1 MLDNG
6 GEVGLVIDFVLT
18 SGGVGV
24 TGCWAVCF
32 CCREDTGD
40 LCVVLFVVVS
50 FPEGTFVPWRRPFVV
65 VLFLGA
71 TTVGVP
77 AGIAKEGDKEADF
90 WSGVTLLARIKR
102 PVSGGQLK

>member
-1 MLDNG
+1 
-6 GEVGLVIDFVLT
+6 
-18 SGGVGV
+18 
-24 TGCWAVCF
+24 
-32 CCREDTGD
+32 
-40 LCVVLFVVVS
+40 
-50 FPEGTFVPWRRPFVV
+50 